1 MRAVRII
8 LSALVVFA
16 LLQSGCSKKHSDQ
29 NANAP
34 APDVAPQQQGAQ
46 SPPDGDARAH
56 FDRGVDAYRGNRDEE
71 AVEAFRQAVQL
82 DPDFAE
88 AHYRLGL
95 ALNVTGQSDE
105 ADKSFERALKV
116 YEKLTKRDPK
126 DANAFYFMGLSYE
139 KLGKYEEAVRVLK
152 EAVRNSPDEDD
163 DKYYELAFA
172 HFKIAQYD
180 ESVKALNKALEIN
193 PDNYPAA
200 DLLTKAKDG
209 ASRVSEIRRHQEELR
224 RKNPSGNMNGNANS
238 GANSNGGANRNGGA
252 SRNKN
257 GATSPAN

>member
-1 MRAVRII
+1 MRAIRII

-16 LLQSGCSKKHSDQ
+16 LLQTACSKKQSDQ
-29 NANAP
+29 NAGANAP
-34 APDVAPQQQGAQ
+34 DGAAQ
-46 SPPDGDARAH
+46 RGAETPPSGDARALY
-56 FDRGVDAYRGNRDEE
+56 DRGMDAYRHDRDEE
-71 AVEAFRQAVQL
+71 AVDAFKQAVQL

-95 ALNVTGQSDE
+95 ALNAAGQSE
-105 ADKSFERALKV
+105 ESDKAFEQAVKA
-116 YEKLTKRDPK
+116 YEKLTKKDSK
-126 DANAFYFMGLSYE
+126 DASAFYFMGLSYE

-152 EAVRNSPDEDD
+152 EAVHNSPDEDD

-180 ESVKALNKALEIN
+180 ESIRALNKALEIN

-209 ASRVSEIRRHQEELR
+209 ASRISEIRKHQEELR
-224 RKNPSGNMNGNANS
+224 KKGSNANGNMNGNANK
-238 GANSNGGANRNGGA
+238 GAISNGGTGANRN
-252 SRNKN
+252 S
-257 GATSPAN
+257 ATSPAN

>member
-1 MRAVRII
+1 MRAVRTI
-8 LSALVVFA
+8 LLILVAFV
-16 LLQSGCSKKHSDQ
+16 LLQAGCSKKPADQ

-34 APDVAPQQQGAQ
+34 VSDGVAAQHEAQPQAP
-46 SPPDGDARAH
+46 SGDARENYE
-56 FDRGVDAYRGNRDEE
+56 RGMDAYRHDRDAE
-71 AVEAFRQAVQL
+71 AVEAFKQAVKL

-88 AHYRLGL
+88 AQYRLGL
-95 ALNVTGQSDE
+95 ALKAAGQTEESDK
-105 ADKSFERALKV
+105 AFEQAIKV
-116 YEKLTKRDPK
+116 YEKLTKKDSE

-152 EAVRNSPDEDD
+152 ESVRKSSEEDD

-200 DLLTKAKDG
+200 DLLSKAKDG
-209 ASRVSEIRRHQEELR
+209 AARVADIRKHQEELR
-224 RKNPSGNMNGNANS
+224 KKHAGGNSNVNANANS
-238 GANSNGGANRNGGA
+238 GANRNGGA
-252 SRNKN
+252 SANRNS
-257 GATSPAN
+257 AASPAN

>member
-1 MRAVRII
+1 MRAVRTI
-8 LSALVVFA
+8 LSTLVVFV
-16 LLQSGCSKKHSDQ
+16 LLQTGCSKKPSDQ

-34 APDVAPQQQGAQ
+34 APDGAAQQGALEA
-46 SPPDGDARAH
+46 PTNGDARAH
-56 FDRGVDAYRGNRDEE
+56 FDRGMDAYRGNRDEE
-71 AVEAFRQAVQL
+71 AVEAFRQAAQL

-95 ALNVTGQSDE
+95 ALNAAGQSE
-105 ADKSFERALKV
+105 ESDKSFEQAIKS
-116 YEKLTKRDPK
+116 YEKLTKQAPK

-139 KLGKYEEAVRVLK
+139 KLGKYDEAVRVLK

-172 HFKIAQYD
+172 HFKVAQYD

-200 DLLTKAKDG
+200 DLLVKAKDG
-209 ASRVSEIRRHQEELR
+209 ASRVSEIRKHQEALR
-224 RKNPSGNMNGNANS
+224 KKNANGNVN
-238 GANSNGGANRNGGA
+238 GNSNGGANSNGRTNSNGGGA
-252 SRNKN
+252 NKN
-257 GATSPAN
+257 SMISPTI